1 MLIALGGFWGVR
13 GEGKHGFATCAK
25 IAIFLIGIEIWTP
38 EKCPGGDNERIN
50 LFLRAKR
57 KIVFRLISLVMPSSV

>member
-1 MLIALGGFWGVR
+1 MLIALGAFWGVR

-50 LFLRAKR
+50 LLDRLRILHTLFASKEEN
-57 KIVFRLISLVMPSSV
+57 RL